1 MKCQALLKGAN
12 ETTMSCLRQTIGS
25 VFNVWSSVII
35 GFWGVTQLPDLMKA
49 HEVLTNIYSVSVLAS
64 LYKIAAM
71 AR

>member
-1 MKCQALLKGAN
+1 M
-12 ETTMSCLRQTIGS
+12 
-25 VFNVWSSVII
+25 II

-49 HEVLTNIYSVSVLAS
+49 MKAPEVPTNIYSVSVLAS

>member
-1 MKCQALLKGAN
+1 M
-12 ETTMSCLRQTIGS
+12 
-25 VFNVWSSVII
+25 II

-49 HEVLTNIYSVSVLAS
+49 PEVLTNIYSVSVLAS